1 MLYLNCNVAL
11 HDFLHFGIKETFMR
25 KRPTLEL
32 VRENPLFCTFT
43 NEELDDVLNSFNYNL
58 RTFQK
63 EEYLFIQGDECR
75 TIFLLLH
82 GTIEVQKI
90 DPSGKMLLLMDVEKD
105 EVIGAGVVFSGHD
118 SHQMSAYAKSDI
130 IVLEMDKASVLK
142 LCRINENFLEL
153 FLKSLSGRTYML
165 TQRIREVTL
174 KTLREKICEYLNL
187 VYSERGSLDIR
198 IPFTKKY
205 WAETLGVQRPSL
217 SRELAN
223 LSREGL
229 ISMKGDLIRITDLT
243 EVKKIAL
250 KS

>member
-1 MLYLNCNVAL
+1 M
-11 HDFLHFGIKETFMR
+11 K

-32 VRENPLFCTFT
+32 IRENPLFSTFT
-43 NEELDDVLNSFNYNL
+43 NEELDDVLNNLNYNL
-58 RTFQK
+58 RTYQK
-63 EEYLFIQGDECR
+63 EEYLFIQGDECN
-75 TIFLLLH
+75 TIFLLLS

-118 SHQMSAYAKSDI
+118 RHQMSAFAKSDI
-130 IVLEMDKASVLK
+130 IVLEMEKSSVLM
-142 LCRINENFLEL
+142 LCRMNENFLEL

-174 KTLREKICEYLNL
+174 KTLREKICEYL
-187 VYSERGSLDIR
+187 YSIHEERGSLSIK

-223 LSREGL
+223 LSRDGL
-229 ISMKGDLIRITDLT
+229 ISMKGDLIRILDLP
-243 EVKKIAL
+243 EVRKIAL

>member
-1 MLYLNCNVAL
+1 M
-11 HDFLHFGIKETFMR
+11 K

-32 VRENPLFCTFT
+32 IKENPLFCTFT
-43 NEELDDVLNSFNYNL
+43 NEELDDVLNNLNYNL
-58 RTFQK
+58 RTYQK
-63 EEYLFIQGDECR
+63 EEYLFIQGDECN
-75 TIFLLLH
+75 TIFLLLS

-118 SHQMSAYAKSDI
+118 KHQMSAFAKSDI
-130 IVLEMDKASVLK
+130 VVLEMEKSSVLR
-142 LCRINENFLEL
+142 LCRMNENFLEL

-174 KTLREKICEYLNL
+174 KTLREKICEYL
-187 VYSERGSLDIR
+187 YSVHEERRSLSIK

-223 LSREGL
+223 LSRDGL
-229 ISMKGDLIRITDLT
+229 ISMKGDHISILDLE
-243 EVKKIAL
+243 EVRKIAL

>member
-1 MLYLNCNVAL
+1 M
-11 HDFLHFGIKETFMR
+11 K
-25 KRPTLEL
+25 KRPTYEL
-32 VRENPLFCTFT
+32 IKENPLFSTFS
-43 NEELDDVLNSFNYNL
+43 NEEIDEMLNNLNYNL
-58 RTFQK
+58 RTYQK
-63 EEYLFIQGDECR
+63 EEYLFIQGDECK
-75 TIFLLLH
+75 TIFLLLK

-90 DPSGKMLLLMDVEKD
+90 DPSGKMLLLMDVDKD

-118 SHQMSAYAKSDI
+118 RHQMSAFAKSDI
-130 IVLEMDKASVLK
+130 AVLEMDKSSILK
-142 LCRINENFLEL
+142 LCRSNENFLEL

-174 KTLREKICEYLNL
+174 KTLREKICEYL
-187 VYSERGSLDIR
+187 YSIHSDKGSLDVR

-229 ISMKGDLIRITDLT
+229 INMKGDLIRIIDLA
-243 EVKKIAL
+243 EVRKIAL